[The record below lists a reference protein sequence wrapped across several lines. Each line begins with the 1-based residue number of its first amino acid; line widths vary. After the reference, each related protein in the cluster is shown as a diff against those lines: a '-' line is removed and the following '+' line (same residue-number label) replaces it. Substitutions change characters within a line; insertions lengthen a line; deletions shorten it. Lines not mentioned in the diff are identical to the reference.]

1 MSPLDLSYI
10 GIAVLVG
17 LILLRIPVAV
27 ALGLV
32 GFTGY
37 ALIEGFDRASLTVG
51 STPINLAS
59 AYTFSVVP
67 LFTLM
72 GAIAANSGLS
82 ADLFRA
88 GNAVLRGTRGSL
100 SIASIFSSAMF
111 GAICGSSVATAMTMS
126 KVSIPE
132 MLKAGY
138 PPSLAAGSV
147 AAGGTLGIL
156 IPPSLILMIYAIIAQ
171 QSVAELFMAALIPG
185 LVLTVLYSLVAL
197 VLARRALL
205 QPGADKHETI
215 SPEKAALKDEKIL
228 PALARIWHVVLLF
241 GVTLGGIYSG
251 WFTPTEAA
259 AVGAFGALML
269 GLVLRRLTLR
279 SAATCFLDTVRLVSS
294 IIFIVLASTMFSYFI
309 VQTGV
314 ASAVSGGMQSAGLSG
329 TAVIILLCVIYIA
342 MGCFLEGIAMILITV
357 PITLPL
363 ILSFGFD
370 PVWFGVLLVT
380 LIEIGLITP
389 PMGMNLFVI
398 RAVSPEISITDM
410 YRGALPF
417 LIAPLVLIGMMIA
430 WPGMVLWL
438 PSILQ

>member
-1 MSPLDLSYI
+1 MSPISLSWI

-17 LILLRIPVAV
+17 LIMLRIPVAV

-32 GFTGY
+32 GFVGY
-37 ALIEGFDRASLTVG
+37 ALIDGFHRASLIVG
-51 STPINLAS
+51 SAPIELAQ
-59 AYTFSVVP
+59 AYTLSVVP

-72 GAIAANSGLS
+72 GAVAASAGLS
-82 ADLFRA
+82 SDLFRA

-100 SIASIFSSAMF
+100 SIASIFASALF
-111 GAICGSSVATAMTMS
+111 GSVCGSSVATALTMS
-126 KVSIPE
+126 KVSIPQ
-132 MLKAGY
+132 MLAAGY

-171 QSVAELFMAALIPG
+171 QSVAELFMAALVPG
-185 LVLTVLYSLVAL
+185 LILTALYCIVAL
-197 VLARRALL
+197 VLIRRTPEITGVDA
-205 QPGADKHETI
+205 PVAATI
-215 SPEKAALKDEKIL
+215 EPVL
-228 PALARIWHVVLLF
+228 PALGRIWHVILLF

-259 AVGAFGALML
+259 AVGALGALLL
-269 GLVLRRLTLR
+269 GLVLGRMSLR
-279 SAATCFLDTVRLVSS
+279 DVTSSFTETVRLVASV
-294 IIFIVLASTMFSYFI
+294 IFIVMASTMFSYFI

-314 ASAVSGGMQSAGLSG
+314 AGAISAGMQSAGIG
-329 TAVIILLCVIYIA
+329 ATAVIILLCVIYIV
-342 MGCFLEGIAMILITV
+342 MGCFLEGVAMILITV

-363 ILSFGFD
+363 VLSFGVD
-370 PVWFGVLLVT
+370 PVWFGVMLVI

-398 RAVSPEISITDM
+398 RAVSPGISIGQM

-417 LIAPLVLIGMMIA
+417 LAAPLVLIILLIV
-430 WPGMVLWL
+430 WPSLALWL
-438 PSILQ
+438 PSQLR